1 MADKKKAT
9 KKAAKSE
16 AKVVKCGDAYRVEC
30 VDGSGKLTRHSQKV
44 PTKKEAEALLKEMS

>member
-16 AKVVKCGDAYRVEC
+16 AKVVKGGDAYRVEC